1 MNKSQKPE
9 KCTIDFQLV
18 LNRAWIYSDSAEDP
32 VGEKNFVISKKY
44 FLSIFPKLFPME
56 KDIDRFLDV
65 YEPETDGEKIYQQA
79 VRDGQIIEE
88 FDSEIINEEVYD
100 ENNNQN

>member
-1 MNKSQKPE
+1 MNTCQIPG
-9 KCTIDFQLV
+9 KCIIEVQFE
-18 LNRAWIYSDSAEDP
+18 LNRAWIYNDTCDDP

-44 FLSIFPKLFPME
+44 FLSIFPKLFPLE

-79 VRDGQIIEE
+79 VRDGQIIDE

>member
-1 MNKSQKPE
+1 MNKSQTPE
-9 KCTIDFQLV
+9 KCTIDFLLT

-32 VGEKNFVISKKY
+32 VGEKNFVITTKY
-44 FLSIFPKLFPME
+44 FLSIFPKLFPTE
-56 KDIDRFLDV
+56 NDIDRFLCV

-79 VRDGQIIEE
+79 VRDEQIIDE

>member
-1 MNKSQKPE
+1 MQQ
-9 KCTIDFQLV
+9 IIRQLI
-18 LNRAWIYSDSAEDP
+18 RDRFCDRSAIHQH
-32 VGEKNFVISKKY
+32 F
-44 FLSIFPKLFPME
+44 KLFPLE

>member
-1 MNKSQKPE
+1 MNKSQTLE
-9 KCTIDFQLV
+9 KCTIDFQLT

-32 VGEKNFVISKKY
+32 VGEKNFVITTKY
-44 FLSIFPKLFPME
+44 FLSIFPKLFPLE
-56 KDIDRFLDV
+56 SDFNRFLDV

-79 VRDGQIIEE
+79 VRDEQIIDE